1 MLCYVML
8 CYVMLCYVFVFVQ
21 KHTLI
26 AAIQYTVM
34 KTLHIRLINSNE
46 NVQNL
51 NVCLDGSGRV
61 AHRCMLPSGD
71 PGSLPSCCPLQSLCP
86 PMLESASLCHGHAL
100 RQPFKCSVWQL
111 RTSGNHYW
119 ITFVMPVRC
128 QPSVLNWKHMLLLHI
143 RDEHTHLHFSVLSS
157 GWHYHRDT
165 NSFTLH
171 HYVHVKMQL
180 QCLFT
185 T

>member
-1 MLCYVML
+1 MCIIGKGERKQKKNNIR
-8 CYVMLCYVFVFVQ
+8 YVMLCYVFVFVQ

-26 AAIQYTVM
+26 GAIQYTVT

-86 PMLESASLCHGHAL
+86 PMLKSASLCHGHAL

-111 RTSGNHYW
+111 RTSGNHY
-119 ITFVMPVRC
+119 
-128 QPSVLNWKHMLLLHI
+128 
-143 RDEHTHLHFSVLSS
+143 
-157 GWHYHRDT
+157 
-165 NSFTLH
+165 
-171 HYVHVKMQL
+171 
-180 QCLFT
+180 
-185 T
+185 